1 VPLQELQESGVTLKS
16 YSGHDKPVV
25 GESTVHVQYN
35 GQEAD
40 LPVIIIK
47 GDGVFFCILMIIIDF
62 QFYIRLRILLSDVKC
77 SQTRVA
83 RCRFVSPT

>member
-1 VPLQELQESGVTLKS
+1 VTLKS

-40 LPVIIIK
+40 LAVIIIK
-47 GDGVFFCILMIIIDF
+47 GDGFFFCILMIIIDF
-62 QFYIRLRILLSDVKC
+62 QFYVQLRILLSDVKC
-77 SQTRVA
+77 SRTRVT